1 MRDGMVL
8 WYYVTWSLFEKS
20 FVHKELD
27 KHRFGRWVRADGM
40 SMVYLFIY
48 DVLRNGMANN
58 EQQAARDTANLK
70 VGLATM
76 HVVSE

>member
-1 MRDGMVL
+1 MRDGIVL
-8 WYYVTWSLFEKS
+8 RYCVRSLFEKS

-27 KHRFGRWVRADGM
+27 KHRFGRWVHADGM

-48 DVLRNGMANN
+48 CFLRNIMVNN
-58 EQQAARDTANLK
+58 EQQAARDGANLK